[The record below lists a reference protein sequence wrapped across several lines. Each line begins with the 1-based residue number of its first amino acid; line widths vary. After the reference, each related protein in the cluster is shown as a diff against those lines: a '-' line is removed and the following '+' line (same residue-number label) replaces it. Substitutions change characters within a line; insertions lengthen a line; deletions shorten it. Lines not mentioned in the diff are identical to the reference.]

1 MSVPAPPKNDK
12 NLISNSQIYVN
23 GLITLIIAFIIVL
36 VLFFVG
42 VGSPLKT
49 YAPAAASASI
59 YAIFYLL
66 AQFDERLVEPF
77 SNTGFFGRSSS
88 DQTDH
93 SQKKDAP
100 NAKPK
105 TTPVSDE
112 TKQARIVALWC
123 FASAIGI
130 VLCYVTI
137 GLLQVVGVTAASSN
151 LGHLGDA
158 VFSGLI
164 IGGGTKPLHDLINLF
179 DNSSNKKTTTSGN

>member
-1 MSVPAPPKNDK
+1 MSESAPPENKK
-12 NLISNSQIYVN
+12 KPISNSQIYVN
-23 GLITLIIAFIIVL
+23 GFIVLIIAFVIVL

-42 VGSPLKT
+42 VGSPLKS
-49 YAPAAASASI
+49 YAPTAASASI

-77 SNTGFFGRSSS
+77 SNTRWFGYSSS
-88 DQTDH
+88 DQTDD
-93 SQKKDAP
+93 SQKKAAP

-105 TTPVSDE
+105 TTPVDDA

-123 FASAIGI
+123 FASGIGI
-130 VLCYVTI
+130 VLCYVTV
-137 GLLQVVGVTAASSN
+137 GLLQVVGVTAAGSSN

-179 DNSSNKKTTTSGN
+179 DNSSNKKPSTTS